1 MATTESVIAN
11 IQARATREE
20 LQKVS
25 EHIGACM
32 TRREDQALEA
42 VHKQL
47 RRLRREVATSSWHA
61 AFAETLI
68 TALDAYF
75 GNIEMTLRLEQLARE
90 VNAAPL
96 WREIVLVLR
105 DHGEINQEAIRAAIT
120 ERNAGLAASKPTISV
135 ALEDLR
141 VRELV
146 EHVPGEDRRERIH
159 SLTRRG
165 QSVCQKLGPAVRP
178 ASVTP
183 SAAVPVRQKTTGPH
197 ASLSGPIVAAAADAP
212 SGRAR
217 RASDPVPGRKS

>member
-1 MATTESVIAN
+1 MATTESVITTIHAG
-11 IQARATREE
+11 ASREE

-42 VHKQL
+42 LHKQL
-47 RRLRREVATSSWHA
+47 RRLRRDVTAGSWHA
-61 AFAETLI
+61 GFAETLI

-75 GNIEMTLRLEQLARE
+75 GNIEITLRLEQLARE
-90 VNAAPL
+90 VNATPL
-96 WREIVLVLR
+96 WREVVLVLR
-105 DHGEINQEAIRAAIT
+105 DHAELNQEAIRAAIT
-120 ERNAGLAASKPTISV
+120 ERDAGLATSKATISV

-146 EHVPGEDRRERIH
+146 EHVPGQDRRERVH

-165 QSVCQKLGPAVRP
+165 QSVCHRLGPAARP
-178 ASVTP
+178 ASVT
-183 SAAVPVRQKTTGPH
+183 VPARQKITGPH
-197 ASLSGPIVAAAADAP
+197 ASPTGPIVVGAVDSP

-217 RASDPVPGRKS
+217 RASDPAPGRKS